1 MTTARGTV
9 KCWKSPEAQV
19 LRTFPHIFHTR
30 DTRGEFHREPVTF
43 HPSEHSFV
51 MHSSQP
57 FQFQPEAM
65 SGEPARAGR
74 FTTAHGAVL
83 TPAFMPVGTQ
93 GTVKGL
99 TPCQLA
105 DIQPQVI
112 LGNTYHLGLRPGD
125 ELVARLG
132 GLHTFMG
139 WHGPILTDSG
149 GFQVF
154 SLSGLRKITEEGV
167 TFQSHIDGST
177 HFLSPERS
185 MEIQR
190 NLGSDIVMALD
201 ECPPGRL
208 ERTKL
213 ELSMARTTRWL
224 ARCRDFPLSE
234 HQGLFAI
241 NQGGTHLDLRRNHLD
256 AILEL
261 DARQAFQGFAVG
273 GLSVG
278 EPKAEMN
285 ATLAELVRE
294 LPTDRPRYLMGVGTP
309 EDLLFGIEQGVDLF
323 DCVLPTREARHGR
336 LLTSRG
342 RLNIKN
348 ARHRESNAPVDPD
361 CTCYT
366 CQTFTR
372 AYLHHL
378 FKAGELLAFTLN
390 SLHNLSYTVGLTRA
404 ARQALLEG
412 RFPAFARDTRAHW
425 NTEEP

>member
-1 MTTARGTV
+1 MQTSHLFRYTPASAG
-9 KCWKSPEAQV
+9 
-19 LRTFPHIFHTR
+19 
-30 DTRGEFHREPVTF
+30 
-43 HPSEHSFV
+43 
-51 MHSSQP
+51 
-57 FQFQPEAM
+57 
-65 SGEPARAGR
+65 SGPASAARAGH
-74 FTTAHGAVL
+74 FDTGHGRVH

-93 GTVKGL
+93 GTVKAV
-99 TPCQLA
+99 TPAQLA
-105 DIQPQVI
+105 EIHPEVV

-125 ELVARLG
+125 EVVAKLG
-132 GLHTFMG
+132 GLHAFMA
-139 WHGPILTDSG
+139 WEGPILTDSG

-154 SLSGLRKITEEGV
+154 SLSGLRKIREEGV

-208 ERTKL
+208 ERDKL
-213 ELSMARTTRWL
+213 EVSMARTTRWL
-224 ARCRDFPLSE
+224 QRCRAFPLQD

-241 NQGGTHLDLRRNHLD
+241 NQGGTHLDLRLRHLED
-256 AILEL
+256 ILEL
-261 DARQAFQGFAVG
+261 DARDPFQGFAVG

-278 EPKAEMN
+278 ESKEEMN
-285 ATLAELVRE
+285 ATLAELVPQ
-294 LPTDRPRYLMGVGTP
+294 LPADRPRYLMGVGTP

-348 ARHRESNAPVDPD
+348 ARHREDPGPVDPS

-366 CQTFTR
+366 CRTFSR

-378 FKAGELLAFTLN
+378 FRAGELLAFTLN

-404 ARQALLEG
+404 ARQALLED
-412 RFPAFARDTRAHW
+412 RFAAFARDTRANW